1 MDVPATQAR
10 YIRFVITDTYP
21 TYDGLRVSLGEVYAW
36 VQQLLKSITLHPFLS
51 IGLN

>member
-36 VQQLLKSITLHPFLS
+36 
-51 IGLN
+51 GM